1 MKKGSEVCI
10 IGAGIA
16 GLSAADRLVQAG
28 INPVILEKSRGVGGR
43 MATRRFAGGV
53 HDSGAQYIS
62 VRSQEFQYVMD
73 AAFVSGVVRPWAEGF
88 PFLTPALEE
97 ESPARLEHPRW
108 CGSQGMTSLP
118 KLLSAKLD
126 IRLGWQ
132 LASLQL
138 LPQRLILESELGDVL
153 ECDHVLLTAP
163 APQTVELLKR
173 LESCWIQPAW
183 QLLQSVQYHPC
194 IAVMLSLDRQS
205 AMPPPGGAFV
215 REGIFRWV
223 ADNKL
228 KGISPT
234 PSLTLHC
241 APEFSREWYDRTDEE
256 IAAVVLEAARGW
268 IGRASVLEVQ
278 IRRWKYS
285 QPVAPLDESHLV
297 LHTGPGVVVAGD
309 SLLGSKVEGAFLSG
323 LRAAERLLELAGCK
337 SF

>member
-1 MKKGSEVCI
+1 MFKGSEVCI

-16 GLSAADRLVQAG
+16 GLSAARRLVQQG
-28 INPVILEKSRGVGGR
+28 IYPVILEKSRGVGGR

-62 VRSQEFQYVMD
+62 VRSPEFQQVMD
-73 AAFVSGVVRPWAEGF
+73 AAATASVVQPWAQGF
-88 PFLTPALEE
+88 PFLTPQLEE
-97 ESPARLEHPRW
+97 ESPARQEHPRW

-118 KLLSAKLD
+118 KLLSEKLD

-132 LASLQL
+132 LTSLRV
-138 LPQRLILESELGDVL
+138 LPKRIHLQSELGDVL

-163 APQTVELLKR
+163 APQTVELLKPQ
-173 LESCWIQPAW
+173 EPFWNPPAW
-183 QLLQSVQYHPC
+183 GLLQSVEYHPC

-205 AMPPPGGAFV
+205 AIPPPGGAFV

-241 APEFSREWYDRTDEE
+241 APEFSREWYERTDEE
-256 IAAVVLEAARGW
+256 IATVVLEAAREW
-268 IGRASVLEVQ
+268 IGRASVLEYQ

-285 QPVAPLDESHLV
+285 QPVAPLKESHLV
-297 LHTGPGVVVAGD
+297 LSEEPGVLVAGD

-323 LRAAERLLELAGCK
+323 LRAAERLLELVR
-337 SF
+337 